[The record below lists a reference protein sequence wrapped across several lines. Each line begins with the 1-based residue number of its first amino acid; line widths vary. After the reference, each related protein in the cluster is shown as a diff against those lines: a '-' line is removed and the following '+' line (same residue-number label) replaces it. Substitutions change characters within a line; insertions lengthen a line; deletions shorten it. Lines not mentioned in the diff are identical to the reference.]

1 MKARKPPFDVRDKLG
16 TERPPPLGR
25 FGRAGKAAYG
35 GATGFCGC
43 LCFAL
48 LAWPVQAQP
57 LPPQQGL
64 IERIAP
70 PVAPSLAPSLSPPPE
85 QRASGPGAENRVRIA
100 RVSLRGNQALAEAGL
115 RPLYAALEG
124 REVPLGALEDTR
136 LAVLEAYR
144 RAGYPYVAVA
154 AALAPAG
161 DGDAELRLAVT
172 EGFVAEIRLEGDIG
186 PAATQVLRFLNQVTT
201 ERPVSNS
208 GLERALLLAGDVPGV
223 TARGL
228 LRPLLG
234 GEPGALQLVV
244 QLQRRSYS
252 GFVNA
257 DNRGFRSTGAWQG
270 LLVVGANSFSSLGE
284 RTEVSVLESEANR
297 QTFGQVSQEFFVGG
311 SGLRVRGYIGI
322 GRVQPGSP
330 LSALGYNGDTRVA
343 GFSAAYPVLRSRP
356 ANLSLVAQFDAFES
370 TVDLRLASTGPSQRA
385 SRDDVRSFRL
395 GAEGSARD
403 AFLPL
408 NVGAA
413 NTYGNIRLHQGVEA
427 LGSSHAASTT
437 VGRYGSNFGYT
448 KATAEVTRQQPLFRP
463 FEGSV
468 VSLQGT
474 LAGQWSRDILPLSEK
489 FYLGGTRLGRGFYS
503 GQVTGDRAMG
513 MSLELQLNTGFDLPL
528 MQSWVRQGWLGTSVA
543 PAWLTGED
551 IGIASQFYLLHDQ
564 GRAFENKDSDPNRR
578 LASWGAGMRLI
589 ANERVQLDMEWVRR
603 MTRQP
608 DGAGATRLRAD
619 AFFARMLVRF

>member
-1 MKARKPPFDVRDKLG
+1 MHDGHHNRRDTRPASLG
-16 TERPPPLGR
+16 WLGNGVAVG
-25 FGRAGKAAYG
+25 FS
-35 GATGFCGC
+35 GA
-43 LCFAL
+43 FAL
-48 LAWPVQAQP
+48 ALLTWSAQAQQ

-64 IERIAP
+64 IERVAP
-70 PVAPSLAPSLSPPPE
+70 PVAPSLAPPLAPPPE
-85 QRASGPGAENRVRIA
+85 TRTTGPGAESRVLIA
-100 RVSLRGNQALAEAGL
+100 RVSLRGNQALGEAEL
-115 RPLYAALEG
+115 RPLYAVIEG
-124 REVPLGALEDTR
+124 QEVTLGALEDTR
-136 LAVLEAYR
+136 LAVLAAYR
-144 RAGYPYVAVA
+144 QAGYPYVAVA

-161 DGDAELRLAVT
+161 DGGAELRLAVT

-201 ERPVSNS
+201 ARPVSDTA
-208 GLERALLLAGDVPGV
+208 LERALLLAGDVPGV

-257 DNRGFRSTGAWQG
+257 DNRGFRATGAWQG
-270 LLVVGANSFSSLGE
+270 LMVVGANSLSSLGE

-297 QTFGQVSQEFFVGG
+297 QTFGQVSEEFFLGG
-311 SGLRVRGYIGI
+311 SGLRLRGYIGI

-330 LSALGYNGDTRVA
+330 LSALGYNGDTRVG
-343 GFSAAYPVLRSRP
+343 GFSAAFPVIRSRP

-370 TVDLRLASTGPSQRA
+370 TVDLRLFPTGPSQRA
-385 SRDDVRSFRL
+385 SRDDVRSIRL

-403 AFLPL
+403 AWLPL
-408 NVGAA
+408 SVGAA
-413 NTYGNIRLHQGVEA
+413 NTYGNIRLHEGVQG

-437 VGRYGSNFGYT
+437 VGRYGSNFGYS
-448 KATAEVTRQQPLFRP
+448 KLTAEATRQQPLFRP

-468 VSLQGT
+468 VSLQAT

-503 GQVTGDRAMG
+503 GQVTGDQAMG

-528 MQSWVRQGWLGTSVA
+528 MQSWVRQGWLGSSA
-543 PAWLTGED
+543 PPAWLAGED

-589 ANERVQLDMEWVRR
+589 ANERVQLDTEWVHRT
-603 MTRQP
+603 TRQP
-608 DGAGATRLRAD
+608 DGVGTTRLRAD